1 MGARGYSWRML
12 EVTGERLLPDRQRGE
27 LVHAQH
33 LARYLFAAR
42 FARSRDVLDAAC
54 GEGYGTALLG
64 GAGAD
69 SATGIDIDAQTV
81 QHARETYPGHRFEQ
95 GDVARLPFPDGAF
108 GLVVS
113 FETLEHVEDAAAA
126 LAEFRRVLRAD
137 GLLIASTPNSER
149 YMTDNEFHVR
159 EFTQPEFEDLLRPHF
174 SDVRML
180 YQQDWLT
187 SAVLGERQLR
197 EDDPSRP
204 IDVHVAKVAG
214 GAPREQLF
222 SVAVCGPWSGTIED
236 TAVMTGIFE
245 AQQTVEWV
253 DRALQAE
260 HRYEEARKELAQW
273 TERAR
278 EAERQAAEDRA
289 RAAMYEDSLSWRIT
303 RPLRNASEKLRPKP

>member
-1 MGARGYSWRML
+1 MGVQGYSWRML

-42 FARSRDVLDAAC
+42 FARGRNVLDAAC

-64 GAGAD
+64 AAGAD
-69 SATGIDIDAQTV
+69 AAAGVDIDAQTV
-81 QHARETYPGHRFEQ
+81 LHARETYPGHRFEQ
-95 GDVARLPFPDGAF
+95 GDVARLPFPDDAF

-126 LAEFRRVLRAD
+126 MSEFRRVLAGD
-137 GLLIASTPNSER
+137 GLLVASTPNSER
-149 YMTDNEFHVR
+149 YMVDNEFHVR
-159 EFTQPEFEDLLRPHF
+159 EFTPAEFEQLLRPHF
-174 SDVRML
+174 DEVRML

-187 SAVLGERQLR
+187 SAVLGEEQLR
-197 EDDPSRP
+197 QDDPAQPLRAWL
-204 IDVHVAKVAG
+204 AKVAG
-214 GAPREQLF
+214 AAPDDQLF
-222 SVAVCGPWSGTIED
+222 SVAVCGPWAEPIED

-253 DRALQAE
+253 DRALEAE
-260 HRYEEARKELAQW
+260 HLYAEARKELAEW

-289 RAAMYEDSLSWRIT
+289 RAAMYEESLSWRIT
-303 RPLRNASEKLRPKP
+303 RPLRNASERLRPKP